1 MNINNFIKFAE
12 EASKNTK
19 DNTQPPK
26 YNTQPPKSNNRFDN
40 PEMWQRSD
48 IKGPVDTSKMPV
60 VGWEREPMYYYDADP
75 ANSSNVYRD
84 SDSYKHLKK
93 FLPHK
98 VLTQEERQKQFG
110 KSLENANP
118 PLKLGQH
125 GYNNFLEILDY
136 LNASKDNSRK
146 YDNTIANLES
156 IDSSPLMQGDITRK
170 AMRLPNPLQSIRDIV
185 RKTERYGS
193 LWPMLHANGAFT
205 GHYEEDSMLDE
216 ALNRLRELSKKY
228 Y

>member
-12 EASKNTK
+12 EASKNT
-19 DNTQPPK
+19 K

-75 ANSSNVYRD
+75 ANSSYVYRD
-84 SDSYKHLKK
+84 SDSYKKHFNK
-93 FLPHK
+93 FLPPK
-98 VLTQEERQKQFG
+98 VLTQKERQKQFG
-110 KSLENANP
+110 KALENANP
-118 PLKLGQH
+118 PHKMNQPA
-125 GYNNFLEILDY
+125 YNNLLEILDY

-205 GHYEEDSMLDE
+205 GRYEEDSMLDE